1 MSICKYSNAA
11 AVNKWQTKMFGG
23 RAQRHLCGIATK
35 IAQEAFAHSCWL
47 HEGISENFFYVTRK
61 MDPQI

>member
-1 MSICKYSNAA
+1 MSICKYRNPA
-11 AVNKWQTKMFGG
+11 AVNKMFGG
-23 RAQRHLCGIATK
+23 RAQWHLCGIATK